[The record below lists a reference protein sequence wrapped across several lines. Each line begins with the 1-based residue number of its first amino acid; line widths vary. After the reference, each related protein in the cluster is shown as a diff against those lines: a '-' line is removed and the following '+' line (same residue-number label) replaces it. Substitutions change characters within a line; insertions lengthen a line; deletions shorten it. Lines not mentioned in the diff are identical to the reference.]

1 MSDYQTLKAEYT
13 DQAHGY
19 DDIALLPSGILETQL
34 LASALG
40 DCTGLEILDLGG
52 GSGLRARQVLDA
64 GAESV
69 DLVDITPGMLQA
81 GQEIEAS
88 LGRDK
93 IRWLEADLTEPL
105 GNLLEGRQYDLV
117 MANWLFDHAP
127 SEKALE
133 QMWANVVAN
142 LKPGGRFV
150 GVRSGDPRGI
160 VPTTGKYGLRYKDIE
175 NIPGGVKMRYVLEL
189 ESPLE
194 FEATLMET
202 SYSGSTKMHEAFGLE
217 DIKTERPEDTEVVK
231 KDPEFWSTFLENP
244 GFAVVSARKRHE
256 G

>member
-1 MSDYQTLKAEYT
+1 MSDYQTLKAEYNS
-13 DQAHGY
+13 QAHGY
-19 DDIALLPSGILETQL
+19 DDIASLPTGILETQL

-40 DCTGLEILDLGG
+40 DCTGLKVLDLGG

-93 IRWLEADLTEPL
+93 IKWLEADLTQPL

-117 MANWLFDHAP
+117 MANWVFDHAP

-175 NIPGGVKMRYVLEL
+175 DIPGGVKMRYVLEL

-194 FEATLMET
+194 FEATLMEV

-217 DIKTERPEDTEVVK
+217 DIRTERPEDTEVVK
-231 KDPEFWSTFLENP
+231 NDREYWGMFLENP
-244 GFAVVSARKRHE
+244 GFAVVSARKRRD

>member
-1 MSDYQTLKAEYT
+1 MSDYQKLKAEYNG
-13 DQAHGY
+13 QAHGY
-19 DDIALLPSGILETQL
+19 DDIASLPSGILETQL

-40 DCTGLEILDLGG
+40 DCTGLKVLDLGG

-81 GQEIEAS
+81 GKEIEAS

-93 IRWLEADLTEPL
+93 IRWLEADLAQPL
-105 GNLLEGRQYDLV
+105 GNLLEDQQYDLV
-117 MANWLFDHAP
+117 MANWVFDHAP
-127 SEKALE
+127 NEKALE
-133 QMWANVVAN
+133 QMWTNVVAN

-160 VPTTGKYGLRYKDIE
+160 VPTTGKYGIRYKDIE
-175 NIPGGVKMRYVLEL
+175 DIPGGVKMRYVLEL

-194 FEATLMET
+194 FEATLMEA

-217 DIKTERPEDTEVVK
+217 DIILECPEDTEIVK
-231 KDPEFWSTFLENP
+231 KDPKYWRMFVENP
-244 GFAVVSARKRHE
+244 GFAVVSARKRRD